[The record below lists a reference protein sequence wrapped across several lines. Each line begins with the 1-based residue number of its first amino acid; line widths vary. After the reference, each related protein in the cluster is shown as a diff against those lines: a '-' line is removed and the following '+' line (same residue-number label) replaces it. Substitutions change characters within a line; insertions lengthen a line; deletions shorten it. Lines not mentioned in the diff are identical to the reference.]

1 MSRIDLLNSA
11 LAETFGD
18 KLVSIKT
25 ELGEV
30 TAVVRPQDQLSVT
43 TALRDTSTLRSTY
56 TCFGPK
62 LFATCSK

>member
-18 KLVSIKT
+18 KLVSVKT

-30 TAVVRPQDQLSVT
+30 TAVVRPQDLLSVS
-43 TALRDTSTLRSTY
+43 TALRDTPTLKTDRRS
-56 TCFGPK
+56 
-62 LFATCSK
+62 